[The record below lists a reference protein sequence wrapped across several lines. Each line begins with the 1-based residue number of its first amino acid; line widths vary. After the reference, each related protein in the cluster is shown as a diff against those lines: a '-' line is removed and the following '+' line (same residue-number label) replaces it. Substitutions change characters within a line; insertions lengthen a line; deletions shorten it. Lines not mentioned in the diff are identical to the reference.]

1 MKSFI
6 KFVSFLTLTLGLS
19 QVVNAQRIT
28 GHSLGFSLGLTGP
41 TQTDVNSWVTSLA
54 QVGTQSLSGGYEFLF
69 DYQYR
74 FSRSMFSLLF
84 RPSYITQS
92 ASGGDVKTSL
102 TSFNMFPM
110 LRMTPLENSFLQF
123 FLQVGVGY
131 GTASLSLQ
139 NGGVSGSYS
148 SSNFG
153 AIAGLG
159 ANFCFTAN
167 HCMVVEG
174 NFRYLP
180 MPRLTGNANGNL
192 GGNVTQ
198 STGELE
204 KDNVDLS
211 VSLSGVQGLIGYR
224 FNF

>member
-1 MKSFI
+1 MA
-6 KFVSFLTLTLGLS
+6 TLTFGLS
-19 QVVNAQRIT
+19 HYAQAQRST

-41 TQTDVNSWVTSLA
+41 TQSDVNSWVTSLS
-54 QVGTQSLSGGYEFLF
+54 QVGTQSLTGGYEFLF

-92 ASGGDVKTSL
+92 ASGGNVTTSL
-102 TSFNMFPM
+102 SSFNLFPM

-131 GTASLSLQ
+131 GTASLNLQ
-139 NGGVSGSYS
+139 NNGVNGSYS

-159 ANFCFTAN
+159 ANFCFTPS
-167 HCMVVEG
+167 HCMVIEG

-180 MPRLTGNANGNL
+180 MPRLTGDANGSL
-192 GGNVTQ
+192 GGNITQ
-198 STGELE
+198 SSGELE